1 MGRPPVLYKNPDH
14 LTRNMKNSQ
23 INYAIIGS
31 GMMGREHIQNISLLG
46 DAAVTALFEPDQA
59 QRSLSAALAPQA
71 TLYSNLDDILR
82 DSSADAFVIASPNH
96 THIDILRKLL
106 SRDSRPVL
114 VEKPLCTTMDD
125 CRTIADLADGYK
137 APIWVAMEYRYM
149 PPVAELL
156 NKVASGLVG
165 TPKMIAVQEHRF
177 PFLKKVGDWNRFNKN
192 TGGTL
197 VEKCCHFFD
206 LMRLIAR
213 DRAVR
218 VYASGAA
225 DVNFR
230 EESYDG
236 KTPDIL
242 DNAFVI
248 VDFASGARA
257 CLSLCMFCDGAYFQE
272 EISVLGP
279 QGKIECLVPGPERL
293 WAVDNLDDLGH
304 STGFSGRHR
313 HSEIIFS
320 PRSPK
325 GPLRETVAV
334 DDSLQHAGD
343 HQGSTFYQ
351 HQRFRDV
358 VCGDGQV
365 EVTVED
371 GIQAVLIGLAA
382 EQSIRE
388 HRVIDL
394 QYHS

>member
-1 MGRPPVLYKNPDH
+1 M
-14 LTRNMKNSQ
+14 
-23 INYAIIGS
+23 
-31 GMMGREHIQNISLLG
+31 
-46 DAAVTALFEPDQA
+46 TALLEPDKE
-59 QRSLSAALAPQA
+59 QRRLYAALAPQA
-71 TLYSNLDDILR
+71 TLYDDLDEIMGDT
-82 DSSADAFVIASPNH
+82 SADVFVIASPNH
-96 THIDILRKLL
+96 THFDILQQILT
-106 SRDSRPVL
+106 RDSRPVL
-114 VEKPLCTTMDD
+114 VEKPLCTSVDD
-125 CRTIADLADGYK
+125 CRTIAALADSYK

-156 NKVASGLVG
+156 NRVASGHVG
-165 TPKMIAVQEHRF
+165 DPRMIAVQEHRF
-177 PFLKKVGDWNRFNKN
+177 PFLKKVGDWNRFNQN

-218 VYASGAA
+218 VYASGAP

-230 EESYDG
+230 EESYAG
-236 KTPDIL
+236 KTPDII

-272 EISVLGP
+272 EIAVLGP
-279 QGKIECLVPGPERL
+279 KGKIECLVPGPERL
-293 WAVDNLDDLGH
+293 WAIDDLDDLGH

-325 GPLRETVAV
+325 GPIRETIDV

-351 HQRFRDV
+351 HQKFRDAV
-358 VCGDGQV
+358 RGDGQV
-365 EVTVED
+365 EVTVDD

-388 HRVIDL
+388 HRAIDL
-394 QYHS
+394 PYDS

>member
-1 MGRPPVLYKNPDH
+1 MNAH
-14 LTRNMKNSQ
+14 

-46 DAAVTALFEPDQA
+46 DSTVTALFEPDKE

-71 TLYSNLDDILR
+71 TPYDNLEDLLKDTR
-82 DSSADAFVIASPNH
+82 TDAFVIASPNH
-96 THIDILRKLL
+96 THIDILKQVL

-114 VEKPLCTTMDD
+114 VEKPLCTSIDD
-125 CRTIADLADGYK
+125 CRTIAELADSYK

-156 NKVASGLVG
+156 NRVAAGLIG
-165 TPKMIAVQEHRF
+165 CPKMIAVQEHRF
-177 PFLKKVGDWNRFNKN
+177 PFLKKVGDWNRFNQN

-206 LMRLIAR
+206 LMRLIAQ

-218 VYASGAA
+218 VYASGAP
-225 DVNFR
+225 DVNFLD
-230 EESYDG
+230 ESYNG
-236 KTPDIL
+236 RTPDII
-242 DNAFVI
+242 DNAFVV

-304 STGFSGRHR
+304 STGFSGSHR
-313 HSEIIFS
+313 SSEIIFS

-325 GPLRETVAV
+325 GPVRETVNV
-334 DDSLQHAGD
+334 DDSLQNAGD

-351 HQRFRDV
+351 HRKFRDV
-358 VCGDGQV
+358 VCGTAEV
-365 EVTVED
+365 EVSVED

-388 HRVIDL
+388 QRAVEIH
-394 QYHS
+394 HF

>member
-1 MGRPPVLYKNPDH
+1 M
-14 LTRNMKNSQ
+14 NSQ
-23 INYAIIGS
+23 VNYAIIGS

-46 DAAVTALFEPDQA
+46 DSAVTALFEPDKE

-71 TLYSNLDDILR
+71 KLCDNLDAVID
-82 DSSADAFVIASPNH
+82 DTSADAIIIASPND
-96 THIDILRKLL
+96 THVNILEQILR
-106 SRDSRPVL
+106 RDSRPIL
-114 VEKPLCTTMDD
+114 VEKPLCTTVDD
-125 CRTIADLADGYK
+125 CRRIAELAQSYK

-156 NKVASGLVG
+156 RRVAAGLIG
-165 TPKMIAVQEHRF
+165 DPKMIAVQEHRF
-177 PFLKKVGDWNRFNKN
+177 PFLKKVGDWNRFNEK

-206 LMRLIAR
+206 LMRLIAQ

-218 VYASGAA
+218 VYASGAP
-225 DVNFR
+225 DVNFLD
-230 EESYDG
+230 ETYGG
-236 KTPDIL
+236 KTPDII

-248 VDFASGARA
+248 ADFASGARA

-279 QGKIECLVPGPERL
+279 KGKIECLVPGPERL
-293 WAVDNLDDLGH
+293 WAVDDLEDLGH
-304 STGFSGRHR
+304 STGFSGSHR
-313 HSEIIFS
+313 SSEIIFS

-325 GPLRETVAV
+325 GPVTEKVDV
-334 DDSLQHAGD
+334 DDNLQNAGD

-351 HQRFRDV
+351 HRKFRDV
-358 VCGDGQV
+358 VCGDAQV
-365 EVTVED
+365 EVTIED

-388 HRVIDL
+388 HRAIEL
-394 QYHS
+394 ERF

>member
-1 MGRPPVLYKNPDH
+1 MSAQV
-14 LTRNMKNSQ
+14 
-23 INYAIIGS
+23 NYAIIGS

-46 DAAVTALFEPDQA
+46 DSAVTALFEPDHE

-71 TLYSNLDDILR
+71 TLHSSLDDLFKDTR
-82 DSSADAFVIASPNH
+82 ADAFVIASPNH
-96 THIDILRKLL
+96 THIDILRQIL

-114 VEKPLCTTMDD
+114 VEKPLCTSADD
-125 CRTIADLADGYK
+125 CRIIAELADSYK

-156 NKVASGLVG
+156 GRVAAGLVG
-165 TPKMIAVQEHRF
+165 DPKMIAVQEHRF
-177 PFLKKVGDWNRFNKN
+177 PFLKKVGDWNRFNEN

-218 VYASGAA
+218 VYASGAP
-225 DVNFR
+225 DVNFLD
-230 EESYDG
+230 ESYDG
-236 KTPDIL
+236 KTPDII
-242 DNAFVI
+242 DNAFVV

-279 QGKIECLVPGPERL
+279 KGKIQCLVPGPERL

-304 STGFSGRHR
+304 STGFSGSYRS
-313 HSEIIFS
+313 SEIIFS
-320 PRSPK
+320 PRTPK
-325 GPLRETVAV
+325 GPVRETVDV
-334 DDSLQHAGD
+334 DDSLQNAGD

-351 HQRFRDV
+351 HQKFRDV
-358 VCGDGQV
+358 VCGTGQV
-365 EVTVED
+365 EVTVDD
-371 GIQAVLIGLAA
+371 GIQAVMIGLAA
-382 EQSIRE
+382 EKSIRE
-388 HRVIDL
+388 HQVVDL
-394 QYHS
+394 AQL